1 MSDEEVQS
9 SPKKNSALSAEKAKP
24 KRRGPARKN
33 KSPSGK
39 ENKQALEKDTDSSKT
54 SSMHVDAGKEITQ
67 PKKLVIKSKRVIK
80 TKSFI
85 DQARSVRDLAA
96 LKGSDPIVANYCV

>member
-67 PKKLVIKSKRVIK
+67 PKKISDQKVRKR
-80 TKSFI
+80 
-85 DQARSVRDLAA
+85 
-96 LKGSDPIVANYCV
+96 